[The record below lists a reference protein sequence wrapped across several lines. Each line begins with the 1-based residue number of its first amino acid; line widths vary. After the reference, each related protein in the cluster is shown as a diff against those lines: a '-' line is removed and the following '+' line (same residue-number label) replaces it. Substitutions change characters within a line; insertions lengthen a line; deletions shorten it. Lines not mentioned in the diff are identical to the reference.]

1 MEWQVIL
8 GIVLGIPAILIPVAL
23 LWYIN
28 VSGVYQVFR
37 ATRARE
43 RKRAEARRQAVHEA
57 AEAAGEK
64 TLVGTGTKGG

>member
-8 GIVLGIPAILIPVAL
+8 GIVLAAPAILIPVAL

-28 VSGVYQVFR
+28 VSGVNQVFR

-43 RKRAEARRQAVHEA
+43 RKRAEAV
-57 AEAAGEK
+57 
-64 TLVGTGTKGG
+64 KGHPEEGVAIRPPSFSA

>member
-1 MEWQVIL
+1 MGWQAIL
-8 GIVLGIPAILIPVAL
+8 GIVLAVPVILIPVAL

-43 RKRAEARRQAVHEA
+43 MKRAEAVKQAMHEA
-57 AEAAGEK
+57 AETAGEK

>member
-1 MEWQVIL
+1 MGWQAIL
-8 GIVLGIPAILIPVAL
+8 AIALAVPAILIPVAL

-28 VSGVYQVFR
+28 VSGVYQVVR

-43 RKRAEARRQAVHEA
+43 MTRAEARKQAVHEA

>member
-1 MEWQVIL
+1 MGWQAIL
-8 GIVLGIPAILIPVAL
+8 GIVLAIPVILIPVAL

-43 RKRAEARRQAVHEA
+43 MKRAEAVKQAMHEA
-57 AEAAGEK
+57 AETAGEK

>member
-1 MEWQVIL
+1 MGWQVIL
-8 GIVLGIPAILIPVAL
+8 GIVLAIPVILIPVAL

-43 RKRAEARRQAVHEA
+43 RKRAEARRQAMHEA
-57 AEAAGEK
+57 AEAAGGK